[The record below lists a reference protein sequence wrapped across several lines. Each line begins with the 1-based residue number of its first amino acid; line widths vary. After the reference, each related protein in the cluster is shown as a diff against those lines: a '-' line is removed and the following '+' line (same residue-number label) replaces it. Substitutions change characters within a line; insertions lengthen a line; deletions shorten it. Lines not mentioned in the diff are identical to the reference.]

1 MTRWKWAR
9 FRGGVMSQLLSTRL
23 PGGIRL
29 LQHPLP
35 AAPTACLAPPPASTR
50 RDIGFTVFHICD
62 MSGLVPANT
71 PVILMSACSRRTE
84 RATDHVTFWL
94 EPVSVFGSSDFD
106 GACTAV
112 HMRWTYHP
120 A

>member
-1 MTRWKWAR
+1 ML
-9 FRGGVMSQLLSTRL
+9 QPLSIRL
-23 PGGIRL
+23 PDSFRL

-35 AAPTACLAPPPASTR
+35 AIPTACLATSPASMR
-50 RDIGFTVFHICD
+50 RDIGFTVVRICD
-62 MSGLVPANT
+62 MRGLVPANT

-112 HMRWTYHP
+112 HMRWTCHP